1 MNNAIMSTITCP
13 ITQDV
18 MVEPVQGSDGKT
30 YEKEAIIQWLQQHGT
45 SPETRQPMQISSLKE
60 NYAIK
65 YLIDE
70 YNKNGSSSL
79 TITSSDETIE
89 DEFTK
94 QSPVI
99 NFKTNYTYN
108 DNYESPYLAFN
119 IYDSIDIDNY
129 KIYNDIVLIIDRS
142 GSMNAQV
149 STKSGDGSTIEAGFS
164 IQDIVNHAAKT
175 VTNTLNDNDRITIIS
190 FDNMIE
196 IVGEPFMKTTDN
208 NKKIICRKIN
218 TIKPR
223 GQTAIW
229 NAIKKGVR
237 CINERCDKSRN
248 ASIMILTDGAPNIS
262 PARGEV
268 ETLKREK
275 KENVINVPIY
285 TFGFGYSLQKNLL
298 YDLSKFGDGAFGH
311 ISDGGMIATVFNNFI
326 ANIMSTL
333 CINVKLVFKF
343 KDNKLMHEIVDIKNP
358 VKGDFIYNIDETQ
371 NTITINISTIQV
383 QQYRCVLLNLKKNI
397 MSDLDKINYY
407 LIYQN
412 KNEVME
418 THETSLK
425 IVDINNTIN
434 NVNDYYRCQMIDLIK
449 TASNLRHTMCD
460 PESSINCFTE
470 MVRQDKYIE
479 KEFQENMIKTL
490 TGQVLKSVSMK
501 KDEKQYYSKW
511 GEFYIEQLVR
521 ALNQQIKPNF
531 KDNVC
536 FQFGGEYFNN
546 IVDKSSDIF
555 DTMPPP
561 TPSVSISSSIYSY
574 GNQSTYRSLSSYT
587 PQPVPMSTFNDI
599 DGGCFAGH
607 CLARL
612 KGNKLCQI
620 KDLVKNN
627 IIISFDPYDNYKE
640 VETKVIGLVKINYKY
655 KKQLI
660 KFINTNLEITNYH
673 PIYDEEYNKWVFPI
687 DKDCIS
693 IELTEEDCVYNLVLE
708 NYHIVEVN
716 SVKCITL
723 GHNYNFDN
731 LEHPYFGSNKIIDDL
746 NTFESFVTDGF
757 VELNGDNI
765 RHDPVTKLVNNI
777 I

>member
-1 MNNAIMSTITCP
+1 MNNAIISTISCP
-13 ITQDV
+13 ITCDI
-18 MVEPVQGSDGKT
+18 MKEPVQGSDGKT
-30 YEKEAIIQWLQQHGT
+30 YEKAAIIRWLQQYGT
-45 SPETRQPMQISSLKE
+45 SPETRQSMLISSLKQ

-70 YNKNGSSSL
+70 YNKNGSS
-79 TITSSDETIE
+79 IFNSDETI
-89 DEFTK
+89 DDQFTK

-99 NFKTNYTYN
+99 NFKTSYSFNNNYKT
-108 DNYESPYLAFN
+108 PYLAFN

-142 GSMNAQV
+142 GSMQTQV

-164 IQDIVNHAAKT
+164 TQDIVNHAAKT
-175 VTNTLNDNDRITIIS
+175 VTNTLNDNDRITIIA
-190 FDNMIE
+190 FDNNIE
-196 IVGEPFMKTTDN
+196 IIGEPFTKTTED
-208 NKKIICRKIN
+208 NKKIICRKIDAIN
-218 TIKPR
+218 PR

-229 NAIKKGVR
+229 NAIKKGVQ
-237 CINERCDKSRN
+237 CINERHDKSHN
-248 ASIMILTDGAPNIS
+248 ASIMILTDGTPNIS
-262 PARGEV
+262 PARGEI

-275 KENVINVPIY
+275 KENIINMPIY
-285 TFGFGYSLQKNLL
+285 TFGFGYALQKNLL
-298 YDLSKFGDGAFGH
+298 YELSKFGDGAFGH

-326 ANIMSTL
+326 ANIMCTL

-343 KDNKLMHEIVDIKNP
+343 KDNNIMHELVNIKDP
-358 VKGDFIYNIDETQ
+358 VKGDFIYNIDEIQ
-371 NTITINISTIQV
+371 NTITINISTIQFE
-383 QQYRCVLLNLKKNI
+383 QYKCILLNLKKNI
-397 MSDLDKINYY
+397 MNNLDKINYY

-412 KNEVME
+412 KNEVIQ
-418 THETSLK
+418 THETSLN

-434 NVNDYYRCQMIDLIK
+434 NVNDYYRYEMIDLIK
-449 TASNLRHTMCD
+449 TASNLRFRLCD
-460 PESSINCFTE
+460 PESSIKIFIETL
-470 MVRQDKYIE
+470 RQDNYIE

-490 TGQVLKSVSMK
+490 SDQVSKSVSMK
-501 KDEKQYYSKW
+501 PEENLYYSKW

-531 KDNVC
+531 KDSVC

-555 DTMPPP
+555 DNMPPP
-561 TPSVSISSSIYSY
+561 IPSISSVSSIN
-574 GNQSTYRSLSSYT
+574 NQTPVYRSLSS
-587 PQPVPMSTFNDI
+587 QPVSMSTFNDEG
-599 DGGCFAGH
+599 GGCFAGH
-607 CLARL
+607 CLVML
-612 KGNKLCQI
+612 KGNKLCKI

-627 IIISFDPYDNYKE
+627 IIISFDPFDNYKE

-673 PIYDEEYNKWVFPI
+673 PIYDEEYNRWVFPI

-716 SVKCITL
+716 SVKCITF
-723 GHNYNFDN
+723 GHNYNFDI
-731 LEHPYFGSNKIIDDL
+731 LEHPYFGSNKIIEDL

-765 RHDPVTKLVNNI
+765 RHDPITKLISNI